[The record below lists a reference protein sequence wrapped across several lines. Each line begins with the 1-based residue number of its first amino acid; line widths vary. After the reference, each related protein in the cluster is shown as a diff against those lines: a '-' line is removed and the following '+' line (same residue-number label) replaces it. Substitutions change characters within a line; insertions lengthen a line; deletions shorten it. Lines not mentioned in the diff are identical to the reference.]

1 MEAEGISDQSDW
13 RVDLPCH
20 AGFEDKGR
28 GPGAK
33 GCRWSLEAGK
43 DEERDHP
50 LVSLDRDTALRHI
63 DFVPDEAHVQLLT
76 Y

>member
-20 AGFEDKGR
+20 AGFEDKRR

-43 DEERDHP
+43 DEERDFLLEP
-50 LVSLDRDTALRHI
+50 Q
-63 DFVPDEAHVQLLT
+63 EGVQLCQHLDF
-76 Y
+76 

>member
-1 MEAEGISDQSDW
+1 MHYENG
-13 RVDLPCH
+13 
-20 AGFEDKGR
+20 GR
-28 GPGAK
+28 GQDPANAG
-33 GCRWSLEAGK
+33 SLLEAGK